1 VISTGDIVRRL
12 DTTNDNELMVAVLSN
27 WTHLHARTGR
37 VVCCPF
43 VPGQVDDDTLPL
55 VVPVTI
61 PAGTLLPELVQ
72 WLPASALGQPFGN
85 VGPGALAQASSIVSA
100 LIGVN

>member
-1 VISTGDIVRRL
+1 MINTGDIVPRL
-12 DTTNDNELMVAVLSN
+12 DTTKDNELMVAVLSN

-37 VVCCPF
+37 VVCCPY
-43 VPGQVDDDTLPL
+43 VPGQIPDDSLPL

-72 WLPASALGQPFGN
+72 WLPVSALGEPFGN
-85 VGPGALAQASSIVSA
+85 IGPGALAQASSIVSA